1 MALDIDTVY
10 RDNVIKGDIHSGAHE
25 PDKAEIRALLK
36 TLIGSSSAPAVVKQ
50 TKAALDAVT
59 PAAETYG
66 GLVLNDPD
74 ATKNGY
80 YYRSASAWVKG
91 RGFPDTFAV
100 LTSIG
105 GTANAITASTEATVN
120 PADVL
125 CVLLPDPPGT
135 NSSSTVTLTLN
146 GGSAENVKAASGA
159 NLAIGDIIEGVGTL
173 FFKAGSE
180 WRQLFSSATGATFDH
195 QGDYVAPTT
204 YTEGQVVTGSDG
216 KWYQL
221 KDPSATGDDPV
232 GSVTGAWLEILAAAA
247 VADGS
252 VTTVKIAD
260 GAVTEPKHATGGV
273 STRALAAG
281 AATLVKIGDDA
292 KADFR
297 LVDPNGPRIPVAY
310 YSATQVEITGV
321 RSVAMGGFRF
331 KGRYKEGRAPVF
343 DMPAFDSAERH
354 IIDLGNGSST
364 AGDLFAEAW
373 HVKSNWYAQFAAAND
388 GDATATLGS
397 MPFLR
402 VGSIA
407 GSVVTLNQGGENQR
421 SIAGKTYQFAT
432 NALVGADV
440 LVITE
445 TLNSRANAFS
455 GRLTT
460 VTANTGTTVTLA
472 DVGSMAA
479 YDYFLIAPPGF
490 DHYCYL
496 NACYMDT
503 AEIRN
508 VGDLGSTVATRGADN
523 TQANYN
529 GEITTPIL
537 VPFDGHISPLAG
549 AVIFSH
555 TDVIGSSS
563 AGDLVA
569 RWGTDGSNHDI
580 ADFYYHKTA
589 TTSQSWVHMFPPLV
603 FSFGPQLYCY
613 SGGSLNVSGTTR
625 AAGIRGYVEV

>member
-1 MALDIDTVY
+1 MAVLTPKTVY
-10 RDNVIKGDIHSGAHE
+10 APGVMPAKSQIIQ
-25 PDKAEIRALLK
+25 LLEQ
-36 TLIGSSSAPAVVKQ
+36 IMGSSSAPSVVKE
-50 TKAALDAVT
+50 TKAALDLVT
-59 PAAETYG
+59 PASETYG

-80 YYRSASAWVKG
+80 YYRSAAVWVKG

-159 NLAIGDIIEGVGTL
+159 NLAIGDIIDGVGTL
-173 FFKAGSE
+173 FFKVGSE

-195 QGDYVAPTT
+195 QGDYVALTT

-232 GSVTGAWLEILAAAA
+232 GSVTGAWLQILAAAA

-252 VTTVKIAD
+252 VTTIKIAD
-260 GAVTEPKHATGGV
+260 SAVTEPKHATGGV

-321 RSVAMGGFRF
+321 RSIAMGGFRF
-331 KGRYKEGRAPVF
+331 KGRYKVGRAPVF
-343 DMPAFDSAERH
+343 DMPAFDSEERH
-354 IIDLGNGSST
+354 IIDLGNGTST

-432 NALVGADV
+432 NALVGAEV

-472 DVGSMAA
+472 DVGAMAA

-503 AEIRN
+503 AEVRN
-508 VGDLGSTVATRGADN
+508 IADSGDIVKSKGIYLLDQST
-523 TQANYN
+523 N
-529 GEITTPIL
+529 GDKSAGVFMTT
-537 VPFDGHISPLAG
+537 GGYISPLATR
-549 AVIFSH
+549 ILM
-555 TDVIGSSS
+555 DSS
-563 AGDLVA
+563 ATLSTSSTGQVA
-569 RWGTDGSNHDI
+569 EYFDMDGGNHVE
-580 ADFYYHKTA
+580 YTGLYQKN
-589 TTSQSWVHMFPPLV
+589 SSGNESYVFPAIDV
-603 FSFGPQLYCY
+603 AFSFYPQFEF
-613 SGGSLNVSGTTR
+613 STGGSLQANRINSQLNVTGWYE
-625 AAGIRGYVEV
+625 G